1 MKFADGMDEVKIT
14 IHSNAESAVIES
26 GRATP
31 MAPGA
36 GRPIFC
42 IFIKAKA
49 EDGVAITIAPYKAI
63 KEKTR

>member
-1 MKFADGMDEVKIT
+1 MKIKIT

-36 GRPIFC
+36 NDHTDLLYLR
-42 IFIKAKA
+42 IKAKA
-49 EDGVAITIAPYKAI
+49 EDGVAITIAAIQGAI